1 MLHKSSLLHPNYIL
15 LLKNIYS
22 LNNKLNSS
30 SKDTKEKRLTNIFHK
45 WVADPSEVKKLTQP
59 KTTVW
64 ITKKSTLTL
73 DSHRKKIIDFKEKFK
88 LLSFIFSQSVLS

>member
-1 MLHKSSLLHPNYIL
+1 MLYKSSLLHPNYIL

-30 SKDTKEKRLTNIFHK
+30 SKDTKEKRLTNIFDK

-64 ITKKSTLTL
+64 ITKKNTFAL
-73 DSHRKKIIDFKEKFK
+73 DSHRKKIIDFK
-88 LLSFIFSQSVLS
+88 

>member
-1 MLHKSSLLHPNYIL
+1 MLYKSSLLHPNYIL

-30 SKDTKEKRLTNIFHK
+30 SKDTKEKKITNIFDK

-64 ITKKSTLTL
+64 ITKKTP
-73 DSHRKKIIDFKEKFK
+73 SHLIHIEKK
-88 LLSFIFSQSVLS
+88 S